1 MREVWPHLSSDEK
14 RLFDVIARAYLAA
27 LMPDFRYRK
36 IQMSFFSRLGI
47 DNEFELSA
55 TGKSP
60 PASHPLGFCRY
71 MSRIRATI
79 WRDVRHTD
87 RLQRPQCAVMER
99 LRDLRDGRE
108 RGCLWLELIV

>member
-1 MREVWPHLSSDEK
+1 
-14 RLFDVIARAYLAA
+14 
-27 LMPDFRYRK
+27 
-36 IQMSFFSRLGI
+36 
-47 DNEFELSA
+47 
-55 TGKSP
+55 
-60 PASHPLGFCRY
+60 